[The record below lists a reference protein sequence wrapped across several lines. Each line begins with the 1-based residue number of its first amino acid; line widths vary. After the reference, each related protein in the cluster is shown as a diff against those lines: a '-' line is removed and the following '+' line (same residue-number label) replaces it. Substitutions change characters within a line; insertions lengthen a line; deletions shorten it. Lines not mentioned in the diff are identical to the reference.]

1 MKASFNEIAA
11 RLGSESSSLTIIDTL
26 LTDSGS
32 LTRPESSVFFAIAT
46 PGGNDGHNYIRELYD
61 RGVTHFVANFIPE
74 SMASAEDANFIRS
87 TT

>member
-26 LTDSGS
+26 LTDSRS

-46 PGGNDGHNYIRELYD
+46 PGGTMDIIISVNC
-61 RGVTHFVANFIPE
+61 TAVA
-74 SMASAEDANFIRS
+74 
-87 TT
+87 